1 VLVVVV
7 VLVLIVAISF
17 VVAAVVVGRE
27 ARRLGA
33 QRKRPIYRLED
44 AVEHVAD
51 RLPFE
56 VAAQVTHEDVRI
68 LLRWHLNALQF
79 EDGAILAVADDPTVG
94 DPLVVS
100 DRDAVAALARRA
112 RATLPEVTTPQIQAV
127 VDAHLD
133 YLVAIGAIDD
143 V

>member
-1 VLVVVV
+1 VVLILAVV
-7 VLVLIVAISF
+7 VLVVGISF

-44 AVEHVAD
+44 AVDHVAD

-56 VAAQVTHEDVRI
+56 VAAQLTHEDVRT

-79 EDGAILAVADDPTVG
+79 EDGAILAIADDPG
-94 DPLVVS
+94 GLLVVS

-112 RATLPEVTTPQIQAV
+112 RAELPDVTTPQIQAV
-127 VDAHLD
+127 VECHLD

>member
-1 VLVVVV
+1 VV
-7 VLVLIVAISF
+7 VLVLVVAISF
-17 VVAAVVVGRE
+17 VVAAVVIGRE

-51 RLPFE
+51 QLPFE
-56 VAAQVTHEDVRI
+56 VAAQLTHEDVRT

-79 EDGAILAVADDPTVG
+79 EDGAILAVADDPDT
-94 DPLVVS
+94 DLLVVS
-100 DRDAVAALARRA
+100 DVDAVAALARRA
-112 RATLPEVTTPQIQAV
+112 RAELPEVTMPQIRAV
-127 VDAHLD
+127 VACHLD

>member
-1 VLVVVV
+1 
-7 VLVLIVAISF
+7 
-17 VVAAVVVGRE
+17 VGRE

-56 VAAQVTHEDVRI
+56 VSAQLTHEDVRT

-79 EDGAILAVADDPTVG
+79 EDGAILAVADDPG
-94 DPLVVS
+94 GGPLVVS
-100 DRDAVAALARRA
+100 DRDAVAVLARRA
-112 RATLPEVTTPQIQAV
+112 RAELPEVTTPQIQAV
-127 VDAHLD
+127 VDCHLG
-133 YLVAIGAIDD
+133 YLVAIGAIDE